1 MFLTEE
7 EREVL
12 KRVLERLLT
21 PPGNIQA
28 KAGLTLREQR
38 ELRRKAAEDG
48 QKSENKD

>member
-21 PPGNIQA
+21 PAAGSVQA
-28 KAGLTLREQR
+28 KASLTIREQR
-38 ELRRKAAEDG
+38 ELRKAAENG
-48 QKSENKD
+48 QKKS

>member
-12 KRVLERLLT
+12 KRILERLLT
-21 PPGNIQA
+21 PAAAPVQA

-38 ELRRKAAEDG
+38 ELRKAAEDG
-48 QKSENKD
+48 QKKG

>member
-12 KRVLERLLT
+12 KRVLERLLA
-21 PPGNIQA
+21 PVAAP
-28 KAGLTLREQR
+28 KPLTLREAR

-48 QKSENKD
+48 QKKTGD